1 MVGKLSSFSHLPQ
14 YSTETLPVEKESTDT
29 KDQASRPWKVVVF
42 NNTYNTFDEVANILS
57 KATGCSQAQG
67 MALAWK
73 IHTRGKAVV
82 YEGDKISCERV
93 ISVIRTIKIQVELD
107 DS

>member
-1 MVGKLSSFSHLPQ
+1 
-14 YSTETLPVEKESTDT
+14 
-29 KDQASRPWKVVVF
+29 
-42 NNTYNTFDEVANILS
+42 NTFEEVADVIV
-57 KATGCSQAQG
+57 KATGCSYAQG

-82 YEGDKISCERV
+82 YEGDKLSCERV
-93 ISVIRTIKIQVELD
+93 VSVIRTIKIQVEMD

>member
-1 MVGKLSSFSHLPQ
+1 MFEFNNRNRLGLPQ
-14 YSTETLPVEKESTDT
+14 TLPEQEKES
-29 KDQASRPWKVVVF
+29 KVKEQQSRPWKVVVF
-42 NNTYNTFDEVANILS
+42 NNSYNTFEEVADILV
-57 KATGCSQAQG
+57 KATGCSHAQG

-82 YEGDKISCERV
+82 YEGDKPSCERV
-93 ISVIRTIKIQVELD
+93 VSVIRTIKIQVEMD